1 MAGMKRVPVDSEAIS
16 SVGYDA
22 ATETLEVEFITG
34 RIYHYHGVSPG
45 MHRSFLTAQSLGVFF
60 NHHIRDA
67 YRFRE
72 VGLAG
77 RSGQA

>member
-1 MAGMKRVPVDSEAIS
+1 MPVDSEAIL

-22 ATETLEVEFITG
+22 GSKTLEIEFVTG
-34 RIYHYHGVSPG
+34 RIYHYFGVAPDLV
-45 MHRSFLTAQSLGVFF
+45 RSFLHAESLGAFF

-67 YRFRE
+67 HGFAE

-77 RSGQA
+77 ETREA